1 MGSERKD
8 PEDIVKD
15 GVEDASQAGAAP
27 VAREEGQD
35 VSPAGSGA
43 TEAQAAAAARD
54 GNMATGPAEE
64 QDEQSADNR
73 GLTTDSSPD

>member
-35 VSPAGSGA
+35 VSPVGSGS
-43 TEAQAAAAARD
+43 TEAKAAAGASD
-54 GNMATGPAEE
+54 GNKAAGPAEE